1 MSENKVPID
10 QIAKLADDVRLI
22 KDFAENHNFD
32 NSFLTASVVPS
43 KSSKSH
49 DMPLIVMIVSMLSVL
64 ACAGFILFWNP
75 PLSKA
80 MNNFIILI
88 GLLFTTS
95 ATMSAHLKFKENVIT
110 GAVAIGLIML
120 LFIGAGIFTPKE
132 ALDKAGELAK

>member
-43 KSSKSH
+43 KSSKNH
-49 DMPLIVMIVSMLSVL
+49 DIPLIVMIVSMLSVL
-64 ACAGFILFWNP
+64 ACAGFILFWSP

-80 MNNFIILI
+80 MNTLVS
-88 GLLFTTS
+88 G
-95 ATMSAHLKFKENVIT
+95 
-110 GAVAIGLIML
+110 
-120 LFIGAGIFTPKE
+120 
-132 ALDKAGELAK
+132 

>member
-1 MSENKVPID
+1 
-10 QIAKLADDVRLI
+10 
-22 KDFAENHNFD
+22 
-32 NSFLTASVVPS
+32 
-43 KSSKSH
+43 
-49 DMPLIVMIVSMLSVL
+49 
-64 ACAGFILFWNP
+64 
-75 PLSKA
+75 
-80 MNNFIILI
+80 MNNFIILV

>member
-32 NSFLTASVVPS
+32 NSFLTASVVPA
-43 KSSKSH
+43 KYSKSH
-49 DMPLIVMIVSMLSVL
+49 DIPLIVMIVSMLLVL
-64 ACAGFILFWNP
+64 ASAAVILFWNP

-80 MNNFIILI
+80 MNNFVFLI
-88 GLLFTTS
+88 GFLFTIF
-95 ATMSAHLKFKENVIT
+95 ATMSAHLKFKDNVIT
-110 GAVAIGLIML
+110 GAVVIGLIML
-120 LFIGAGIFTPKE
+120 LFIGGGIFTPKE